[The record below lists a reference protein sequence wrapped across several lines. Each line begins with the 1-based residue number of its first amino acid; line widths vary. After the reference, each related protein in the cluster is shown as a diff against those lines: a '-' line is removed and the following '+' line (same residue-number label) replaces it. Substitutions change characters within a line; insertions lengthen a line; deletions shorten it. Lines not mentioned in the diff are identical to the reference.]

1 MGNGDNTELELVS
14 LKIKSKTT
22 EEFCSNVYFRKIPLN
37 GSTDRMGTVIWVRC
51 GKCQINLRRDGF
63 KIF

>member
-1 MGNGDNTELELVS
+1 MSREVKRAD
-14 LKIKSKTT
+14 
-22 EEFCSNVYFRKIPLN
+22 VYFRKIPLN
-37 GSTDRMGTVIWVRC
+37 ASTDRMGTVIWVRC

>member
-1 MGNGDNTELELVS
+1 MSREVKRAD
-14 LKIKSKTT
+14 
-22 EEFCSNVYFRKIPLN
+22 VYFRKIPLN

-63 KIF
+63 EIFFTVALKID